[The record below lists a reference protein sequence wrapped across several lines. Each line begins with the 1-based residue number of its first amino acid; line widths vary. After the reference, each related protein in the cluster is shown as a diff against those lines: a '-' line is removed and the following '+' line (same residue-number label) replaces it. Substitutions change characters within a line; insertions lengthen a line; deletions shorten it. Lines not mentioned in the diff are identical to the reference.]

1 MHETLLSPPLI
12 RRVFLEINGAK
23 NQNARSGAETRGEA
37 KRGRRMLGQDFS
49 RGILFRGSRGGGGRL
64 YTPVVKSY
72 LHLGGRLINYR
83 LYRSLDVP
91 RDCSGLIADLTVIPC
106 VCVCVTVLLVPLGN
120 DWTRARVDP
129 V

>member
-49 RGILFRGSRGGGGRL
+49 RGILFRGSRGGGAIYAGSKIVSPPRRKVNKL
-64 YTPVVKSY
+64 SIIPV
-72 LHLGGRLINYR
+72 
-83 LYRSLDVP
+83 
-91 RDCSGLIADLTVIPC
+91 
-106 VCVCVTVLLVPLGN
+106 
-120 DWTRARVDP
+120 ARCP
-129 V
+129 

>member
-1 MHETLLSPPLI
+1 MARKIKTRDQEPRLEE
-12 RRVFLEINGAK
+12 RRNEVVGCSARILAAVFYFVDRE
-23 NQNARSGAETRGEA
+23 E
-37 KRGRRMLGQDFS
+37 
-49 RGILFRGSRGGGGRL
+49 GGL

-106 VCVCVTVLLVPLGN
+106 MCVCVTVLLVPLGN